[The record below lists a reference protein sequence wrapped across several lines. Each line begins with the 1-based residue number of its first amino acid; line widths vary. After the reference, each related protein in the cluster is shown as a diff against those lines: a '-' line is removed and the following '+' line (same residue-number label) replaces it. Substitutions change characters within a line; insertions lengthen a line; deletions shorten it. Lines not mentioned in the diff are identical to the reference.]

1 MVKKCAF
8 AVIPQFWSG
17 PSSCCVVA
25 VDEADSLPRAP
36 GGQTGTAMIDENP
49 FPRRVNDD
57 PVKRCIALDPAE
69 LLHELEVGRFI
80 RKRPPRKIGA
90 DSLAKPPTK
99 TR

>member
-25 VDEADSLPRAP
+25 VDEADLLPRAP

-57 PVKRCIALDPAE
+57 PVKAPTGLASRRLSSPRKSYE
-69 LLHELEVGRFI
+69 LRSGRF
-80 RKRPPRKIGA
+80 R
-90 DSLAKPPTK
+90 S
-99 TR
+99 